1 MPAEPGA
8 GFGMLVRGVIV
19 DDQVHLAPGRGFA
32 VDLVEKADE
41 LLMPVAAH
49 ALADDLAVEHVERH
63 TCFCGL
69 FPDPITASSRSRSP
83 GPSFLAAARDAH
95 QVSQQGFRW
104 RSPRRSR
111 SGAAREPGRPP
122 DACSAD
128 LLVVIASRAGDGNPL
143 ALPAGKLSR
152 QLVRFACQ
160 PEAVQQFGRA
170 HCDFRLRQ
178 AVQPLH
184 RQHHILSRAE
194 NSGNRK

>member
-49 ALADDLAVEHVERH
+49 ALADDLAVEHVERGEQGRARH

-128 LLVVIASRAGDGNPL
+128 LLVVIASLCGP
-143 ALPAGKLSR
+143 
-152 QLVRFACQ
+152 
-160 PEAVQQFGRA
+160 
-170 HCDFRLRQ
+170 LRQ
-178 AVQPLH
+178 DSGRKP
-184 RQHHILSRAE
+184 AE
-194 NSGNRK
+194 PVGLR

>member
-49 ALADDLAVEHVERH
+49 ALADDLAVEHVERGEQGRARH

-152 QLVRFACQ
+152 QLVCFACQ
-160 PEAVQQFGRA
+160 TEALQQLSRTR
-170 HCDFRLRQ
+170 CDFRLRQ
-178 AVQPLH
+178 A
-184 RQHHILSRAE
+184 A
-194 NSGNRK
+194 

>member
-49 ALADDLAVEHVERH
+49 ALADDLAVEHVERGEQGRARH

-122 DACSAD
+122 DACSAISD
-128 LLVVIASRAGDGNPL
+128 CGKRSSRCIGSIIFSLEQRTLATESENWKTNPT
-143 ALPAGKLSR
+143 A
-152 QLVRFACQ
+152 VR
-160 PEAVQQFGRA
+160 R
-170 HCDFRLRQ
+170 RQ
-178 AVQPLH
+178 ASKRVFVQ
-184 RQHHILSRAE
+184 I
-194 NSGNRK
+194 